1 MVEREL
7 SKKRYFLAFIFTSA
21 VFIIGLLLGLLLTS
35 LKFDFIDQYQ
45 QDFRTDILTF
55 DVQDMLLQ
63 EYICKFDVNQLDDE
77 FGVMSEQVSVLED
90 KLGKYDEDVLRMKE
104 YYSLLEIRHML
115 LVEKLKNYCD
125 YDYDIILF
133 FYSNEEDECVDCEM
147 QGYLL
152 GYIKQKY
159 DNVFIYSFDINI
171 DNNALE
177 LLKKRYNVNTLTL
190 VINDEINYGFIEKE
204 EIENKI

>member
-63 EYICKFDVNQLDDE
+63 EDICKFDVNQLDDE

-125 YDYDIILF
+125 YDRYRTT
-133 FYSNEEDECVDCEM
+133 ER
-147 QGYLL
+147 QLL
-152 GYIKQKY
+152 G
-159 DNVFIYSFDINI
+159 SG
-171 DNNALE
+171 
-177 LLKKRYNVNTLTL
+177 KKTIVQQRMSCCVPRPKRAAVLGLRAILGTRLWL
-190 VINDEINYGFIEKE
+190 I
-204 EIENKI
+204 

>member
-63 EYICKFDVNQLDDE
+63 EDICKFDVNQLDDE

-90 KLGKYDEDVLRMKE
+90 KLGK
-104 YYSLLEIRHML
+104 
-115 LVEKLKNYCD
+115 
-125 YDYDIILF
+125 
-133 FYSNEEDECVDCEM
+133 NEEDECVDCEM

>member
-21 VFIIGLLLGLLLTS
+21 VFIIGFLLGLLLTS

-63 EYICKFDVNQLDDE
+63 EDICKFDVNQLDDE

-125 YDYDIILF
+125 YDYDI
-133 FYSNEEDECVDCEM
+133 
-147 QGYLL
+147 
-152 GYIKQKY
+152 
-159 DNVFIYSFDINI
+159 NI